1 MMDPNFD
8 LPLPRSIIAPSYSD
22 DDLVTRLY
30 LENEYLRSQR
40 KTFSVGPSIELPSEA
55 ILESEVRFCFTRQF
69 LRETSKQ
76 GMGHRHLVIANEY
89 PSKEKRYANGFVH
102 RRVKFYQE
110 AGLDV
115 DVVAF
120 GKRVRS
126 DVYDFDGVKV
136 LAGYVNELSG
146 LISARD
152 YTSVSV
158 HFPNSEMWKVLKDN
172 IPDSTNLIFYIH
184 GYEARNWSRLPYG
197 IRDVAMLNARI
208 ERSLRTEDVWKE
220 IVNSTVDR
228 FVFVSNWWREAAMD
242 DLGVLFD
249 GSNSEVV
256 HNFID
261 TRLFSYEE
269 KDPQQRFKLLWVRSA
284 NAHNYGADIAAEFL
298 RQLKRTSVW
307 SELEILIV
315 GDGQYFSEFDEF
327 QNEPEVTVRRDFLRQ
342 EEIADLH
349 KQFGMFIVPTR
360 FDTQGVSRDEA
371 MSSGLVPITCP
382 VTAVPE
388 FADNS
393 CSILFAEDN
402 VESAVEQY
410 LRVAEDPELFS
421 AMSRAAAERSAA
433 LNGAEATV
441 MREIALM
448 KR

>member
-1 MMDPNFD
+1 MNPNFD

-30 LENEYLRSQR
+30 LENEYLKSHR
-40 KTFSVGPSIELPSEA
+40 KTFTVGPGLELPSGEL
-55 ILESEVRFCFTRQF
+55 LESEERYCFTRQF

-76 GMGHRHLVIANEY
+76 EMGQRHLVIANEY

-110 AGLDV
+110 AGLEV

-120 GKRVRS
+120 GKRVRP

-136 LAGYVNELSG
+136 LAGYVNELAG
-146 LISARD
+146 LISTREYA
-152 YTSVSV
+152 SVSV
-158 HFPNSEMWKVLKDN
+158 HFPNSEMWKVLKGN
-172 IPDSTNLIFYIH
+172 IRDSANLIFYIH

-220 IVNSTVDR
+220 IVNSNVDR
-228 FVFVSNWWREAAMD
+228 FIFVSDWWREAAMD
-242 DLGVLFD
+242 DLGVYF
-249 GSNSEVV
+249 GSENSEVI
-256 HNFID
+256 HNFVD
-261 TRLFSYEE
+261 TRIFDYEK

-298 RQLKRTSVW
+298 RQLKLTPVW
-307 SELEILIV
+307 ADLEVLIV
-315 GDGQYFSEFDEF
+315 GDGQYFNEFDEF
-327 QNEPEVTVRRDFLRQ
+327 RDDEVVTVRRDFIKQ

-349 KQFGMFIVPTR
+349 KRFGMFIVPTR

-388 FADNS
+388 FADSS
-393 CSILFAEDN
+393 CSILFAEDE
-402 VESAVEQY
+402 VETAVEEY
-410 LRVAEDPELFS
+410 LRVARDPELFS
-421 AMSRAAAERSAA
+421 AMSRAAAQRSAD

-441 MREIALM
+441 AREIELM
-448 KR
+448 TR